1 MGLTNVLERAIHML
15 SSPNKPERLEAVR
28 ELIRVCESQDL
39 VDFERVH
46 AALRSRTSFF
56 PRVEQD
62 REVFAYLI
70 SATKRVARL
79 RTRAV
84 GFRVARPSTIEDH
97 TVDLSAVLTWIWDSS
112 NIYGTRE
119 EFDSSVDGAS
129 AGLLGVF
136 ALQFSTSEIRNGG
149 FHQYFSNPT
158 GILYPD
164 AVEALRRLACPE
176 TAKVFLT
183 AGSLFRDGVVPTDRD
198 ARAAALARV
207 PRESL
212 EACSHHFYDLDED
225 WESAARAYVTRNPD
239 EFYQSAPSTEHT

>member
-164 AVEALRRLACPE
+164 AVEALRSFRTRKPP
-176 TAKVFLT
+176 K
-183 AGSLFRDGVVPTDRD
+183 SLNCWITFSRWRRTDR
-198 ARAAALARV
+198 
-207 PRESL
+207 PRCES
-212 EACSHHFYDLDED
+212 S
-225 WESAARAYVTRNPD
+225 RPR
-239 EFYQSAPSTEHT
+239 PSTARKSRSVFPSLLRFR